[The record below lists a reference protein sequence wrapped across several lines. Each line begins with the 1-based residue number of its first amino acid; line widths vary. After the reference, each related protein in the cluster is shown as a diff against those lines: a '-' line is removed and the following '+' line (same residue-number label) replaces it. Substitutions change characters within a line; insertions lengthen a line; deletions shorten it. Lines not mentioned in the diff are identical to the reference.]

1 MPNHNIDPAA
11 LSSYGHAWTYT
22 CNTGESFSA
31 KPLTYTPNGYY
42 HELVIIASQQNI
54 IRVIDSLSGQLL
66 YSRTLDP
73 PFQASD
79 SSCGDISPTI
89 GITGTPIIDPN
100 TDIMYFFSKGYKN
113 AATGPVNTL
122 AGSFEAPHNFAEL
135 GDILT
140 LLQVNTNSTPSNSL
154 R

>member
-1 MPNHNIDPAA
+1 MG
-11 LSSYGHAWTYT
+11 SYGHSWTYT
-22 CNTGESFSA
+22 CNSNEFFNA
-31 KPLTYTPNGYY
+31 KPLTYTPNGYS

-54 IRVIDSLSGQLL
+54 VRVLDGLSGALL

-79 SSCGDISPTI
+79 SNCGDISPTI
-89 GITGTPIIDPN
+89 GITGTPIIDPT

-122 AGSFEAPHNFAEL
+122 AGTH
-135 GDILT
+135 
-140 LLQVNTNSTPSNSL
+140 
-154 R
+154 

>member
-1 MPNHNIDPAA
+1 MPNHNIDPTA

-22 CNTGESFSA
+22 SNAGEGFSA
-31 KPLTYTPNGYY
+31 KPLTYTPTGYS
-42 HELVIIASQQNI
+42 HELVIIASQKNI
-54 IRVIDSLSGQLL
+54 VRVIDGISGQLL
-66 YSRTLDP
+66 FSRTLDP

-89 GITGTPIIDPN
+89 GITGTPIIDPS

-122 AGSFEAPHNFAEL
+122 AGAFEASHNFCRP
-135 GDILT
+135 T
-140 LLQVNTNSTPSNSL
+140 
-154 R
+154 